1 MHLVVCVKQVLDPEM
16 PPKDFAIDPATK
28 KPVPGKAPLVI
39 STFDEI
45 ALEVAL
51 QLREAL
57 AGGTVTAL
65 SLGPKSAEEV
75 LRKAMA
81 MQADRALRI
90 DAAGFEDA
98 DGVATAAALA
108 AAIRTKLSP
117 ADVVL
122 CGRQAGDTDGGQV
135 GLLLA
140 EMLGVPAVANA
151 LRARPGPDGTLR
163 VERETDEGTEVVEV
177 PPPVVLT
184 TTNADFNVPRIPKV
198 KDVMAAHRKPIEVL
212 TRSDLGLD
220 GQEAAQSWTALEDL
234 YVPQQQRQCR
244 IVEGSSPEERVD
256 ALVAALLDLKVL

>member
-16 PPKDFAIDPATK
+16 SPKDFAVDPATRR
-28 KPVPGKAPLVI
+28 PVAGRAPLVI

-57 AGGTVTAL
+57 GGGTVTAL
-65 SLGPKSAEEV
+65 SLGPKSADEV

-81 MQADRALRI
+81 MQADRAVRI
-90 DAAGFEDA
+90 DGAGFEDA

-108 AAIRTKLSP
+108 AAIRARLSP

-140 EMLGVPAVANA
+140 EILALPVVANA
-151 LRARPGPDGTLR
+151 LRATPGPEGTLR

-177 PPPVVLT
+177 RPPVLLT
-184 TTNADFNVPRIPKV
+184 ATNAEYNVPRIPKV

-212 TRSDLGLD
+212 TRAELGLD
-220 GQEAAQSWTALEDL
+220 GQEVAQPWTALEDL

-256 ALVAALLDLKVL
+256 ALVAALLELKVL